1 MKLVNRDGQVVI
13 DEVTLD
19 NIKYELLQEY
29 VGHIDNN
36 ILDNKIHDINAIIS
50 ISDILQS
57 INHAKSLMELVGYVK
72 DIGWKFKITK

>member
-19 NIKYELLQEY
+19 NVKYKLLQEY
-29 VGHIDNN
+29 VDHIDNN

-57 INHAKSLMELVGYVK
+57 IKYARSLEELVEYVR
-72 DIGWKFKITK
+72 DIGWKFK